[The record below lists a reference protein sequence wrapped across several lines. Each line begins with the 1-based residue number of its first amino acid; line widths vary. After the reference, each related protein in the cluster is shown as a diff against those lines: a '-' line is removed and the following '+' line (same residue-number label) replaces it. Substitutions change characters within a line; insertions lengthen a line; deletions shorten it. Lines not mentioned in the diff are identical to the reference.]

1 MWHNP
6 VNTLKDIEWYTLKMV
21 NCMVCELYLNKAVK
35 NKRTLVNNVLV
46 CHNKSTTNWVGV
58 KVEKFLSHSSGG

>member
-1 MWHNP
+1 
-6 VNTLKDIEWYTLKMV
+6 MV

-35 NKRTLVNNVLV
+35 NKQTLVNNVLV

-58 KVEKFLSHSSGG
+58 KLEKFLSHSSGG